1 MVLYPAILLTIFAPG
16 LYFPE
21 MGSKAPLAPSP
32 ATDSEN
38 AVIANEESKPV
49 TPEEGMIATH

>member
-21 MGSKAPLAPSP
+21 MGSKAPLAS
-32 ATDSEN
+32 TTTNDSEN
-38 AVIANEESKPV
+38 AVETNQESKPV
-49 TPEEGMIATH
+49 TPEEGMMSNH